1 MNETPTS
8 HSAEEEGPGIHT
20 ELAVRHYLPALF
32 CGYLWRLQP
41 DASRV
46 QEERGKPAC
55 LTSQGL
61 VEPRGLRKYLRIM
74 REWEGL
80 SLGCGDM
87 APPRSPLLSDSPLM
101 FASSLLSSRLSVR

>member
-8 HSAEEEGPGIHT
+8 HSAEEEGPGIHM
-20 ELAVRHYLPALF
+20 ELVVRHYLT
-32 CGYLWRLQP
+32 CSVLWLPVETVQP

-55 LTSQGL
+55 LTSQGP
-61 VEPRGLRKYLRIM
+61 VEPRGLRKLRIM
-74 REWEGL
+74 PEQEGL

-87 APPRSPLLSDSPLM
+87 ALPRS
-101 FASSLLSSRLSVR
+101 SL